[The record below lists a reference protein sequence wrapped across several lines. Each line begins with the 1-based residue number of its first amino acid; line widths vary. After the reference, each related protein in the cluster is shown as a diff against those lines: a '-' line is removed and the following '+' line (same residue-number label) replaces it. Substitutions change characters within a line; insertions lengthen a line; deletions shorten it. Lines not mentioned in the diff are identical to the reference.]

1 MPAFYRE
8 LLDTDLSVLDSLAD
22 TWRDAHTATEKLP
35 KRMMDEVLRPLRD
48 KGYWEGAAA
57 PHAWSLIDDIAR
69 QLTAANKVA
78 KALSGVLDDAVADLK
93 VVRRDL
99 KDAVQRALDQGL
111 AVDASGT
118 VSGYITSEH
127 HIPMGQRVY
136 SARYAELAQEE
147 IDEIVRRGI
156 TADQN
161 LSMTLMADVGIGT
174 WFNTKPQHSSIDTT
188 DRIGVDEYNAYHR
201 VLAGKAPYP
210 EAKDDSP
217 YGLGLDYVTGLG
229 ARHKDFTNGDRMAE
243 LMQSME
249 SMKDI
254 RKQTV
259 DQWEETGEKEGK
271 AAFSISESGKVGA
284 AKKLL
289 TEDLPAIVT
298 NDPDHLG
305 EAFMGS
311 YNVDYV
317 VRGKDPDGSLV
328 VEYTL
333 NNTTSSESALH
344 FIGYYDWLK
353 YAEIADGPVTS
364 AVSQTVTWTERIPSG
379 RDK

>member
-201 VLAGKAPYP
+201 VLAGKDPCP

>member
-8 LLDTDLSVLDSLAD
+8 LLDTDLSVLDGLAD
-22 TWRDAHTATEKLP
+22 KWRDAHTRTEKLP
-35 KRMMDEVLRPLRD
+35 KRMMDEVLKPLRD

-69 QLTAANKVA
+69 QLAAATKVA
-78 KALSGVLDDAVADLK
+78 EALSGVLDDAVADLK
-93 VVRRDL
+93 VIRREL
-99 KDAVQRALDQGL
+99 KDAVRRARDQGL
-111 AVDASGT
+111 T
-118 VSGYITSEH
+118 VSGSGEVSGFVTADLFVTDDHRHRSATAVNAAQQEITD
-127 HIPMGQRVY
+127 IC
-136 SARYAELAQEE
+136 
-147 IDEIVRRGI
+147 RRGRI
-156 TADQN
+156 ADRN
-161 LSMTLMADVGIGT
+161 LSMTLMSDVGIGP
-174 WFNTKPQHSSIDTT
+174 WFNSRPQHSSIDSTH
-188 DRIGVDEYNAYHR
+188 RITADEYNAYHR
-201 VLAGKAPYP
+201 VLDGKNPYP
-210 EAKDDSP
+210 EGRDDSP
-217 YGLGLDYVTGLG
+217 YGLGLDYATGLG
-229 ARHKDFTNGDRMAE
+229 PRHKDFTNGDRMAE

-259 DQWEETGEKEGK
+259 EQWETTGEEKGR

-311 YNVDYV
+311 YNVDYE
-317 VRGKDPDGSLV
+317 VRGQDPDGSLV

-333 NNTTSSESALH
+333 KNTTSSESALH
-344 FIGYYDWLK
+344 FVGYYDWLK
-353 YAEIADGPVTS
+353 YAEIADGPVMS
-364 AVSQTVTWTERIPSG
+364 AVSQTVTWTERIP
-379 RDK
+379 REAT

>member
-8 LLDTDLSVLDSLAD
+8 LLDTDLSVLDGLAD
-22 TWRDAHTATEKLP
+22 AWQNTHTRTEKLP
-35 KRMMDEVLRPLRD
+35 KRMMDEVLKPLRD

-69 QLTAANKVA
+69 QLAAANKVA
-78 KALSGVLDDAVADLK
+78 KALAGVIDDAVADLK
-93 VVRRDL
+93 VIRRDL
-99 KDAVQRALDQGL
+99 KDAVRRTRDQGL
-111 AVDASGT
+111 AVDASGR
-118 VSGYITSEH
+118 VSGYITAEQ

-147 IDEIVRRGI
+147 INGIVRRGI
-156 TADQN
+156 TADQS
-161 LSMTLMADVGIGT
+161 LSMALMADVGLGA
-174 WFNTKPQHSSIDTT
+174 WFNTGPRHSSIDTT
-188 DRIGVDEYNAYHR
+188 DRISVDEYNAYHR
-201 VLAGKAPYP
+201 ALSGKDPYP

-217 YGLGLDYVTGLG
+217 YGLGLDYVTGIG
-229 ARHKDFTNGDRMAE
+229 PRHKDFTNGDRMAD

-249 SMKDI
+249 SMQDI

-259 DQWEETGEKEGK
+259 EQWEATGDKEGQ
-271 AAFSISESGKVGA
+271 AAFSISASGKVA
-284 AKKLL
+284 AGKKLL

-317 VRGKDPDGSLV
+317 VRGTDPDGSLV

-344 FIGYYDWLK
+344 YIGYYDWLK
-353 YAEIADGPVTS
+353 YAEIADGPMTS
-364 AVSQTVTWTERIPSG
+364 AVSQTVTWTERIPGKTS
-379 RDK
+379 

>member
-1 MPAFYRE
+1 
-8 LLDTDLSVLDSLAD
+8 
-22 TWRDAHTATEKLP
+22 
-35 KRMMDEVLRPLRD
+35 
-48 KGYWEGAAA
+48 
-57 PHAWSLIDDIAR
+57 
-69 QLTAANKVA
+69 
-78 KALSGVLDDAVADLK
+78 
-93 VVRRDL
+93 
-99 KDAVQRALDQGL
+99 
-111 AVDASGT
+111 
-118 VSGYITSEH
+118 
-127 HIPMGQRVY
+127 
-136 SARYAELAQEE
+136 
-147 IDEIVRRGI
+147 
-156 TADQN
+156 
-161 LSMTLMADVGIGT
+161 
-174 WFNTKPQHSSIDTT
+174 
-188 DRIGVDEYNAYHR
+188 
-201 VLAGKAPYP
+201 
-210 EAKDDSP
+210 
-217 YGLGLDYVTGLG
+217 
-229 ARHKDFTNGDRMAE
+229 
-243 LMQSME
+243 
-249 SMKDI
+249 
-254 RKQTV
+254 QTV
-259 DQWEETGEKEGK
+259 EQWEETGEKEGK